1 MDVWWGGSPPPAFA
15 PSFTK
20 SCWRPVFA
28 CERTC
33 LTRWWRFDAMFVMI
47 AVAVWACALVIWW
60 ICSNAFRHSDLDK
73 LKSRLIG
80 SSKTK
85 AVKVASGGGSGG
97 SLIHTEEKNMLLA
110 TKFLRRFQ
118 LQSKLQEMLEQAGMK
133 WSTHRLVNTCL
144 VAVVAVWALAWVFL
158 PDQFHRFS
166 YLPALVAGAL
176 PVLFVMRKRK
186 ARLRRF
192 EELFPDSLEFVSRSM
207 RAGHAFSVSL
217 EMIHREFQE
226 PLAGEFPRTFEE
238 HNLGLPLDVALQK
251 LAKRVPSLD
260 VHFFVSA
267 VLLQKRTGGNLAEIL
282 DKLAYVIRERFK
294 LRGRIRAVS
303 AHGRMTAAALSAIPA
318 AVAILMFYTNPD
330 YVKFFFKDETGN
342 IMLGCAVFL
351 QLVGYLIMKKIVN
364 IEV

>member
-1 MDVWWGGSPPPAFA
+1 
-15 PSFTK
+15 
-20 SCWRPVFA
+20 
-28 CERTC
+28 
-33 LTRWWRFDAMFVMI
+33 MFVMI
-47 AVAVWACALVIWW
+47 AIAVWACALVIWW

-73 LKSRLIG
+73 LKSRLTG
-80 SSKTK
+80 ATKSKTAK
-85 AVKVASGGGSGG
+85 SASGGAG
-97 SLIHTEEKNMLLA
+97 SLIHSEQKNVLLA

-118 LQSKLQEMLEQAGMK
+118 LQSKLQELLDQAGMK

-144 VAVVAVWALAWVFL
+144 VAVVAAWALAWVFL
-158 PDQFHRFS
+158 PSQFQRFS
-166 YLPALVAGAL
+166 YVPALLAGAL
-176 PVLFVMRKRK
+176 PVLFVIRKRK

-226 PLAGEFPRTFEE
+226 PLAGEFRRTFEE

-294 LRGRIRAVS
+294 LRGRIRAIS
-303 AHGRMTAAALSAIPA
+303 AHGRMTGIALSCIPIGV
-318 AVAILMFYTNPD
+318 AVLMFYTNPD
-330 YVKFFFKDETGN
+330 YVRFFFLDDVGN
-342 IMLGCAVFL
+342 LMLGGAVLL
-351 QLVGYLIMKKIVN
+351 QITGYLIMRHITT

>member
-1 MDVWWGGSPPPAFA
+1 
-15 PSFTK
+15 
-20 SCWRPVFA
+20 
-28 CERTC
+28 
-33 LTRWWRFDAMFVMI
+33 MFLMI
-47 AVAVWACALVIWW
+47 AIAVWACVLVIWW
-60 ICSNAFRHSDLDK
+60 ICTNAFRHSDLDK

-80 SSKTK
+80 ATKSKAAK
-85 AVKVASGGGSGG
+85 ATPGAGA
-97 SLIHTEEKNMLLA
+97 SLIQTEQKNVLLA

-118 LQSKLQEMLEQAGMK
+118 LQSKLQEIIEQAGMK
-133 WSTHRLVNTCL
+133 WSTHRLVNTSL
-144 VAVVAVWALAWVFL
+144 VAVVAAWGLGWVLL
-158 PDQFHRFS
+158 PDQLRRFAWV
-166 YLPALVAGAL
+166 PAVLAGAL
-176 PVLFVMRKRK
+176 PVLFVLRKRK
-186 ARLRRF
+186 ARMRRF

-226 PLAGEFPRTFEE
+226 PLSGEFRRTFEE

-294 LRGRIRAVS
+294 LRGRIRAIS
-303 AHGRMTAAALSAIPA
+303 AHGRMTGIALSCIPIGV
-318 AVAILMFYTNPD
+318 AVLMFYTNPD
-330 YVKFFFKDETGN
+330 YVKFFFQDDVGN
-342 IMLGCAVFL
+342 IMLGSAVAL
-351 QLVGYLIMKKIVN
+351 QLAGYFIMKQITK